1 MEDLAHHFKNAEI
14 VQATAEQIIKDFSL
28 FDIEITF
35 TGNTGNA
42 YRELSRQI
50 TPYIK
55 KLMDSNYSAFL
66 NLLYRV
72 DISESKIKA
81 AASEENSLPEAVTH
95 LIIRREMEKAVT
107 RKLFGQGGKPAG
119 SL

>member
-1 MEDLAHHFKNAEI
+1 MEDIAHHFKNAAV

-28 FDIEITF
+28 FNIKIVF
-35 TGNTGNA
+35 AGNTDNA

-50 TPYIK
+50 IPHVK
-55 KLMDSNYSAFL
+55 RLMDSNYSTFL
-66 NLLYRV
+66 NLLYRI

-81 AASEENSLPEAVTH
+81 ATLEKNNLSEAVTH